1 MARVESAEVD
11 RDFNDVDIE
20 SILARVERRG
30 PLRLARKRSLY
41 RAPEFVK
48 RLAQEITVDEGA
60 TVCFDCKVVAFPN
73 PTITWTKDGET
84 LPDDTRYLA
93 ETVNNG
99 EYSLKISDVTKKDE
113 AAYRCRAENVE
124 GSSSST
130 IYLAVK
136 AIKKEKSK
144 KQTNGFLPHSRTFPV
159 IKEEVEKE
167 EEEAE
172 FFRIQPDSPL
182 TSLYCGTRWK
192 NRTWPDFLYEQAFAV
207 NYYDDDFEAMDID
220 EDDVFLPGNY
230 IHCTFPIHL
239 HDNSDSD
246 SEMENII
253 KQNLIFE
260 NRNFSPHERPVGA
273 CANERDINANTCTNS
288 CSSQTVKQ
296 NGDVAHPMNSLRKRP
311 CASVTREFCRHAVC
325 TDNITQADESGS
337 VRAILGEVPG
347 MSIAIF
353 VLLISGYT
361 FMALKLSLNPGTFVC
376 VELFVEFLILILRL
390 LLD

>member
-1 MARVESAEVD
+1 MLTFYLAKMVASHFCCQIILTHLFEGVVLQAVEK
-11 RDFNDVDIE
+11 ITI
-20 SILARVERRG
+20 SI
-30 PLRLARKRSLY
+30 KRFQYTFIVHFFHLKSDKKICQFL
-41 RAPEFVK
+41 
-48 RLAQEITVDEGA
+48 
-60 TVCFDCKVVAFPN
+60 KVVFCICA
-73 PTITWTKDGET
+73 
-84 LPDDTRYLA
+84 
-93 ETVNNG
+93 
-99 EYSLKISDVTKKDE
+99 
-113 AAYRCRAENVE
+113 
-124 GSSSST
+124 
-130 IYLAVK
+130 
-136 AIKKEKSK
+136 
-144 KQTNGFLPHSRTFPV
+144 
-159 IKEEVEKE
+159 
-167 EEEAE
+167 
-172 FFRIQPDSPL
+172 
-182 TSLYCGTRWK
+182 
-192 NRTWPDFLYEQAFAV
+192 
-207 NYYDDDFEAMDID
+207 DDDFEAMDID

-260 NRNFSPHERPVGA
+260 NRNFSPHERPIGA

>member
-1 MARVESAEVD
+1 MLTFYLAKMVASHFCCQIILTHLFEGVVLQAVEKIA
-11 RDFNDVDIE
+11 I
-20 SILARVERRG
+20 SI
-30 PLRLARKRSLY
+30 KRFQYTFIVHFILLKSD
-41 RAPEFVK
+41 K
-48 RLAQEITVDEGA
+48 K
-60 TVCFDCKVVAFPN
+60 VCQFLKVVF
-73 PTITWTKDGET
+73 
-84 LPDDTRYLA
+84 
-93 ETVNNG
+93 
-99 EYSLKISDVTKKDE
+99 
-113 AAYRCRAENVE
+113 C
-124 GSSSST
+124 
-130 IYLAVK
+130 IYA
-136 AIKKEKSK
+136 
-144 KQTNGFLPHSRTFPV
+144 
-159 IKEEVEKE
+159 
-167 EEEAE
+167 
-172 FFRIQPDSPL
+172 
-182 TSLYCGTRWK
+182 
-192 NRTWPDFLYEQAFAV
+192 
-207 NYYDDDFEAMDID
+207 DDDFEAMDID

-337 VRAILGEVPG
+337 VRAILGEVPV